1 MGALRVLICEDE
13 GLTALRMRV
22 TLSRLGYDV
31 VGTARNGLD
40 IVSAVIALQP
50 DAIFMDVEMP
60 NLDGISATRR
70 IMQERPT
77 PVIIVTA
84 YSDRESLGAALEAG
98 AAGYLV
104 KPVTDEQLAPAL
116 HAAVAAF
123 QQWSEA
129 HPDEGDPE

>member
-22 TLSRLGYDV
+22 TLSRLGYEV
-31 VGTARNGLD
+31 VGTARNGLE
-40 IVSAVIALQP
+40 IVAAVTALQP

-70 IMQERPT
+70 IMQECPT

-116 HAAVAAF
+116 QAAVAAF
-123 QQWSEA
+123 QQWPETHSGEC
-129 HPDEGDPE
+129 DPE

>member
-22 TLSRLGYDV
+22 TLSRLGYEV
-31 VGTARNGLD
+31 VGTARNGLE
-40 IVSAVIALQP
+40 IVAAVTALQP

-70 IMQERPT
+70 IMQECPT

-116 HAAVAAF
+116 QAAVAAF
-123 QQWSEA
+123 QQWPATHSGEC
-129 HPDEGDPE
+129 DPE